1 MLNFIFPR
9 DKKLFK
15 YIFTLA
21 IPVIISNLSRVLMGL
36 VDTMMVGHL
45 GKTAIAGVGMASMVT
60 WTIMSLGIAFR
71 TGTQTVVS
79 RRVGQKKYEECGT
92 AFRNMHLFVFLIG
105 IPLTYICYSN
115 TMQIMSFFLEDNQTL
130 NLCVEYSLYI
140 FLSIYF
146 IYASFVF
153 QGFYTGIEKTKIHMK
168 VVLASNL
175 INFYLNAGLI
185 FGSNYIEEFLSTSIF
200 SFLAILWI
208 PFNFP
213 ELGVKGAAIG
223 TLIATIWG
231 CLHYF
236 FYLFNDEIKDKFKV
250 FRPEINK
257 TMLKRQLIIAYPLAI
272 QEFLVMLS
280 LTMFYK
286 IIAIIGIIE
295 MAATQIIF
303 KIMHASFMPAIG
315 IGQACATL
323 VGKFLGEENPDK
335 AESSVNESLRG
346 ALYIMG
352 SMGICFIAFAQFI
365 IPLFIKDSDVIAL
378 AVPGLRFV
386 GLLQFVD
393 AFCFT
398 LWFALTGA
406 GDTKIPALVDILNHW
421 VIFVPLCY
429 ILSIHYEYG
438 YWGAW
443 YSFAIHLIFLATF
456 MFIRFKIGNWKNIKV

>member
-1 MLNFIFPR
+1 M
-9 DKKLFK
+9 
-15 YIFTLA
+15 
-21 IPVIISNLSRVLMGL
+21 
-36 VDTMMVGHL
+36 
-45 GKTAIAGVGMASMVT
+45 
-60 WTIMSLGIAFR
+60 
-71 TGTQTVVS
+71 
-79 RRVGQKKYEECGT
+79 
-92 AFRNMHLFVFLIG
+92 
-105 IPLTYICYSN
+105 
-115 TMQIMSFFLEDNQTL
+115 
-130 NLCVEYSLYI
+130 
-140 FLSIYF
+140 
-146 IYASFVF
+146 F

-168 VVLASNL
+168 VVLASNA
-175 INFYLNAGLI
+175 INFYLNVGLI

-208 PFNFP
+208 PFDFP

-236 FYLFNDEIKDKFKV
+236 FYLFNDEIKNKFKV

-352 SMGICFIAFAQFI
+352 SMGICFIAFAEFI
-365 IPLFIKDSDVIAL
+365 IPLFIQDPDVIAL